1 MNEKVHKIS
10 KWLDSGSINIFG
22 CPFAG
27 KDTQARKLATL
38 LNGDL
43 IAGGDILRSHEDQA
57 MIEQIMDSGGLIPS
71 EFYFNLVLP
80 YLSQPKFK
88 NKPLVL
94 SSVGRLQGEEPT
106 ILKAT
111 KDSGHI
117 TKAAI
122 VLKLSEAEVW
132 KRFETAKNTLHDR
145 GGRDDDDRN
154 VIATRLTNFKKKTRP
169 VIEFYRRKGLL
180 IEVDGSKSR
189 DDVTTEIIDKLAA
202 AASK

>member
-1 MNEKVHKIS
+1 MNEKIQKIS

-38 LNGDL
+38 LGGDL

-94 SSVGRLQGEEPT
+94 SSVGRLQGEETT

-111 KDSGHI
+111 QDSDHP
-117 TKAAI
+117 TKAVI
-122 VLKLSEAEVW
+122 LLQLNEQEVW
-132 KRFETAKNTLHDR
+132 KRFDIAKTTLHDR
-145 GGRDDDDRN
+145 GGRDDDDRE
-154 VIATRLTNFKKKTRP
+154 VIKTRLANFKQKTMP
-169 VIEFYRRKGLL
+169 VIEFYRKKNLL
-180 IEVDGSKSR
+180 IEVDGSKTR
-189 DDVTTEIIDKLAA
+189 DEVTNEIISKLATVA
-202 AASK
+202 NT